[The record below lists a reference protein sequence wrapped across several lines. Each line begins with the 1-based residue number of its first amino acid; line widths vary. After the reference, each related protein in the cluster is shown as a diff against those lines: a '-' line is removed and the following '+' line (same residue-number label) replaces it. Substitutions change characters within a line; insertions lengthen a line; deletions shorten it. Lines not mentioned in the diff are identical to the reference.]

1 MRILFLV
8 FITFISQAQQP
19 SSVPVTVKPLK
30 EVLIERRL
38 TANAEV
44 KALNAAQLSSEIT
57 AAVRQIHADVGDK
70 VNKGDLL
77 VSLDNIDVNLQFEQ
91 AKANVQAAKARL
103 AQAESR
109 LKRANELKQG
119 QYVSAD
125 DLLARETD
133 VAVFKSELL
142 RLKVASKS
150 ALRQVDKTKIRAPF
164 DGVITVR
171 QAQLGQLLVINSPVI
186 VLVQTTDKQVYADI
200 PSHLAEQLSDADRMM
215 FVNKDIESQVELI
228 QLTPVIEQQSGL
240 QLARFKPLNKKIL
253 IGQTG
258 QLIWYLKGQLLSAD
272 LLVKRD
278 GQLGVFIFEHGIAKF
293 MPLPN
298 SQEGRP
304 TPINGLPNWQVIIG
318 GRERLQDGQ
327 AITLK

>member
-8 FITFISQAQQP
+8 FITFISQAQQL

-186 VLVQTTDKQVYADI
+186 ILVQTTDKQVYADI

-228 QLTPVIEQQSGL
+228 QLTPVIEEQSGL

-272 LLVKRD
+272 LLVKRN

>member
-1 MRILFLV
+1 MRIWFLV
-8 FITFISQAQQP
+8 FFTLISQAQQQP
-19 SSVPVTVKPLK
+19 SVAVTVKPLK

-44 KALNAAQLSSEIT
+44 KALNAAQLSSELT
-57 AAVRQIHADVGDK
+57 ATVSQIHADLGDK
-70 VNKGDLL
+70 VKKGDLL
-77 VSLDNIDVNLQFEQ
+77 VSLDKIDVNLQLDQ
-91 AKANVQAAKARL
+91 TKAHVQAAKARL
-103 AQAESR
+103 TQAELR

-133 VAVFKSELL
+133 VAVYKADLS
-142 RLKVASKS
+142 RLKAASRS
-150 ALRQVDKTKIRAPF
+150 ALRQVDKTKITAPF
-164 DGVITVR
+164 DGIITVR
-171 QAQLGQLLVINSPVI
+171 QAQLGQLLVMNSPV
-186 VLVQTTDKQVYADI
+186 VTLVQTTNKQVYADI
-200 PSHLAEQLSDADRMM
+200 PSHLAKQLKHADRMM
-215 FVNKDIESQVELI
+215 FVNKDIESRVELI
-228 QLTPVIEQQSGL
+228 QLSRVIGQQSGL
-240 QLARFKPLNKKIL
+240 QSARFKPLNKEVL

-258 QLIWYLKGQLLSAD
+258 QLVWYLKGQLLSAD
-272 LLVKRD
+272 LLVKRN
-278 GQLGVFIFEHGIAKF
+278 GKLGVFIFEQGTAKF

-304 TPINGLPNWQVIIG
+304 TPIDSSPNWQVIIG